1 MKKRKNY
8 LDYIPK
14 RNSYY
19 QYTFNSQNHIEIHIP
34 NQGLCNRIAQIF
46 FKRPKYSRIELNDLG
61 SFVWNS
67 INGTLSIYEIGLNV
81 KEHFGKEAE
90 PLYERLSCFFMALQK
105 NNLIAL

>member
-34 NQGLCNRIAQIF
+34 NQGLCNRIAQSF
-46 FKRPKYSRIELNDLG
+46 FQTSQIQPD
-61 SFVWNS
+61 
-67 INGTLSIYEIGLNV
+67 
-81 KEHFGKEAE
+81 
-90 PLYERLSCFFMALQK
+90 
-105 NNLIAL
+105 